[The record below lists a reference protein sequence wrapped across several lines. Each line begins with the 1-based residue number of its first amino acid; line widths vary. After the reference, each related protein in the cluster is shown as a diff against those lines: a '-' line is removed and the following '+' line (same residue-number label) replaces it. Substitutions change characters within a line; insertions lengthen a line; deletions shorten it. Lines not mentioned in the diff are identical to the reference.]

1 MQRPWLTM
9 MRMAGLAMWA
19 ARLMAQ
25 PAAEPVNPVQ
35 EALALL
41 PLQSAALPLYASG
54 RSPDEKSDLL
64 KWSEE
69 IIQRLERIT
78 GRPVV
83 FEHRAIYIISRHDA
97 TNKAGPELFHA
108 VQQDTLMQQL
118 TLYDYP
124 ETDQAAA
131 RHALCTLLLDG
142 YQLETMAIQADGKPD
157 WRRASQHGPPQ
168 IPAWLS
174 IGVARNLFPVLKA
187 ENNAQSARLWQEGR
201 IPSLRRL
208 LAQYAAPAAS
218 FAADPGGTDS
228 QSRNVACG
236 LLIALITAQPNRAD
250 IFNHLLAELAAG
262 RPITPATLAARFPKC
277 ATGADMEDAW
287 DRWLFR
293 QRYII
298 HQPGRFLPENIAQL
312 RAELLLYPGV
322 SGIPLATNASQV
334 LTFGYLVEQRE
345 APWAPALAEQKINA
359 LRRLTAGRGAELGA
373 VADAYCRFLSALKKQ
388 AGKRKL
394 KKLLQDAEGKLNALD
409 RKAVATGPG
418 PNEGEQHGNP

>member
-1 MQRPWLTM
+1 MQQPWMTM

-19 ARLMAQ
+19 AWPMAQ
-25 PAAEPVNPVQ
+25 PATAADNTVQ
-35 EALALL
+35 EALASL
-41 PLQSAALPLYASG
+41 PLQSAALPVYAAGHSL
-54 RSPDEKSDLL
+54 DEKSDLL
-64 KWSEE
+64 KWCEE
-69 IIQRLERIT
+69 IIQRTERIT
-78 GRPVV
+78 GRRVM
-83 FEHRAIYIISRHDA
+83 FDHRAIYIVSRHDD
-97 TNKAGPELFHA
+97 TNQPGPALFHA

-124 ETDQAAA
+124 GTDQAAA
-131 RHALCTLLLDG
+131 RHAMCTLLIDG
-142 YQLETMAIQADGKPD
+142 YQLEAVAVNGDEKPD
-157 WRRASQHGPPQ
+157 WRRVRQHGPPQ
-168 IPAWLS
+168 TPAWLS

-187 ENNAQSARLWQEGR
+187 ENNALSARLWQEGR

-218 FAADPGGTDS
+218 FTAEPAGTNS
-228 QSRNVACG
+228 QGRDVACG
-236 LLIALITAQPNRAD
+236 LLIALIAAQPNRTE
-250 IFNHLLAELAAG
+250 IFGHLFAELAAG
-262 RPITPATLAARFPKC
+262 RPATTATLATCFPKC
-277 ATGADMEDAW
+277 KTGADVEDAW

-298 HQPGRFLPENIAQL
+298 HQPGHFLPENIAQL

-334 LTFGYLVEQRE
+334 LTFEHLIDQRE
-345 APWAPALAEQKINA
+345 APWIPALAEQKINM

-373 VADAYCRFLSALKKQ
+373 VADAYCKFLSALKKQ

-394 KKLLQDAEGKLNALD
+394 KILLQDAEGKLNALD
-409 RKAVATGPG
+409 RKAGATGPG